1 MIEPFDRT
9 LCKEIEKAISTSGL
23 NLTPNN
29 DGNIIRINI
38 PPLTEERRKELVKQ
52 VRFIPELW
60 KQLLILCTQAKSI
73 SEDGKVAVRNVRREM
88 VDKIKVG
95 ALTLYQFVYMNICMY
110 ACMYRLGGGKGQVD
124 QQG

>member
-1 MIEPFDRT
+1 MARVASSGSQQLVVEPFDKS

-52 VRFIPELW
+52 VNMVYFSMTCSELIFYGYL
-60 KQLLILCTQAKSI
+60 KRLNQLAKK
-73 SEDGKVAVRNVRREM
+73 EK
-88 VDKIKVG
+88 
-95 ALTLYQFVYMNICMY
+95 
-110 ACMYRLGGGKGQVD
+110 
-124 QQG
+124 